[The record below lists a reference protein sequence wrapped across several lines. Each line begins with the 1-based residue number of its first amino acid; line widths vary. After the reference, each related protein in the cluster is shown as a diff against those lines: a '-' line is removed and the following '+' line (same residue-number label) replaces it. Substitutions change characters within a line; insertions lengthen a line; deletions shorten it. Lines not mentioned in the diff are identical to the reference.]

1 MQLTRKRIRGS
12 ISQSGVNRIDK
23 TQPSPEFAHASQ
35 LKKRKQTK
43 NNSLVLQYH
52 QVDVLID
59 WTVHSMSHL
68 KDPLSLPV
76 MHRKHFRIS
85 WHTVDSIVLSESP
98 FSCKIISFKSSIH
111 I

>member
-76 MHRKHFRIS
+76 MHWKHFRIS